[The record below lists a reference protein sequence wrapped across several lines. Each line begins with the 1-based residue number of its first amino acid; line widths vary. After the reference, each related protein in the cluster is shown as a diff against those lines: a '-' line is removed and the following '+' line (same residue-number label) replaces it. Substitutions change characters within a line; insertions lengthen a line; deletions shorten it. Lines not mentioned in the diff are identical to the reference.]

1 MKLLTRDKDKIYLH
15 ELKRLLEDNGIP
27 AIVQGENTARILP
40 SFLMSQA
47 GLWVYLD
54 QQFEDAVNLMM
65 DTDHKV
71 TTGIDV
77 DEFYMAQPAEEE
89 QTNLLNKALI
99 DLALFAIYICIGM
112 FVFIK
117 ILELIST

>member
-1 MKLLTRDKDKIYLH
+1 MRLLTKDKNKSYLQ
-15 ELKRLLEDNGIP
+15 ELKALLEANGIP
-27 AIVQGENTARILP
+27 AVIQGENTARILP

-54 QQFEDAVNLMM
+54 QQFEDAVNLINNAE
-65 DTDHKV
+65 HKV

-77 DEFYMAQPAEEE
+77 EEFYSAQPNEKV
-89 QTNLLNKALI
+89 QTSLLNKALI
-99 DLALFAIYICIGM
+99 ELGLFVLYICIGM

-117 ILELIST
+117 LLEFLSA